1 MPIFRDHEGE
11 EGTFGPSMSAAMSL
25 HRHREVPEESE
36 KDDKDGKTSKKG
48 EHLKKAKHH
57 LDKALEEHEGMEHA
71 QDEDM
76 NGGAG
81 LSALMGGE
89 DEE

>member
-1 MPIFRDHEGE
+1 
-11 EGTFGPSMSAAMSL
+11 MSAAMSL
-25 HRHREVPEESE
+25 HRHNKSEESE
-36 KDDKDGKTSKKG
+36 KDDKDGKTSKG

-89 DEE
+89 EEE